1 MLTGQVLPAPTQPR
15 SLQAPTAPGPPHLP
29 SDPIHPPQ
37 PRPHSSKG
45 PRSPPQLRLSRRPPR
60 TSPLLTQVPSRS
72 AGPHCQETRFG
83 TLPLFGSPAAPAL
96 TQATPQ
102 PLGPT
107 PSPGPGPHTPAGRS
121 LTPTV
126 TLSPQAMLTAS
137 GHDPSR
143 PLPPRPTRP
152 TVFMAMSKMSQPHG
166 VQKWSALP
174 QSQTPCM
181 DPRLREHTSFTSSS
195 CYAGKRSLRECDAG
209 ATIPG
214 SNLSTGTTHKGPW
227 CVPGCD
233 RSRDGTLHLRRL
245 HGGPQCAQTGG
256 ARGASP
262 SVPPHPTIYPCNS
275 DPSSHTP
282 WPPPASP
289 GRAPSPASHT
299 TPRPPAHGPK
309 YLLPWLSVQNLPQPP
324 SKQTLR
330 SQPPQQAESSTP
342 MPPARA
348 TLPAHRATAP
358 GPPSAAPPCP
368 QASSLSPANF
378 REAGPHWLPRA
389 SHTGGA
395 Q

>member
-29 SDPIHPPQ
+29 SDPTHPPQ

-143 PLPPRPTRP
+143 PLPPTRQTYTP
-152 TVFMAMSKMSQPHG
+152 NSLHG
-166 VQKWSALP
+166 NVKDVP
-174 QSQTPCM
+174 
-181 DPRLREHTSFTSSS
+181 
-195 CYAGKRSLRECDAG
+195 
-209 ATIPG
+209 ATWGPKVVCSPPEPNPLHG
-214 SNLSTGTTHKGPW
+214 PPAQGTQL
-227 CVPGCD
+227 
-233 RSRDGTLHLRRL
+233 LHLIFIL
-245 HGGPQCAQTGG
+245 FWKAQPQ
-256 ARGASP
+256 
-262 SVPPHPTIYPCNS
+262 
-275 DPSSHTP
+275 
-282 WPPPASP
+282 
-289 GRAPSPASHT
+289 RA
-299 TPRPPAHGPK
+299 
-309 YLLPWLSVQNLPQPP
+309 
-324 SKQTLR
+324 
-330 SQPPQQAESSTP
+330 
-342 MPPARA
+342 
-348 TLPAHRATAP
+348 
-358 GPPSAAPPCP
+358 
-368 QASSLSPANF
+368 
-378 REAGPHWLPRA
+378 
-389 SHTGGA
+389 
-395 Q
+395 